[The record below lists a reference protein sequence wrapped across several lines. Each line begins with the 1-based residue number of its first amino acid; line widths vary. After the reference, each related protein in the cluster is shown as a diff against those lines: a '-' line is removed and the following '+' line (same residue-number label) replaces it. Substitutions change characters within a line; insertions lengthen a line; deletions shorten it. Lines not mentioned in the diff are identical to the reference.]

1 MGGGGAAV
9 TTSTVPIYLLRV
21 LVPPVPSAD
30 KPQNRG
36 CGLRVNQRY
45 SLLTGRKMLGEAIDL
60 ARYRAADTYSRPR
73 WHSAK
78 PQDETTD

>member
-36 CGLRVNQRY
+36 VWTAG
-45 SLLTGRKMLGEAIDL
+45 
-60 ARYRAADTYSRPR
+60 
-73 WHSAK
+73 K
-78 PQDETTD
+78 PEIFIANRQEDVGGGN